1 MHDDDGVLSMTTRG
15 ESRDTRFSEA
25 SKAKVAFIA
34 VLYRS
39 SLSEQIR
46 VTVQYKVVPILII
59 VLFCTNNINFCISVV
74 RADQYFKKKNP
85 RPKSANHDGKRTTSS
100 GTRNNISPSTYTH
113 QFLCSAFIRFRIDA
127 LSFRMKVSSMRM
139 RTRESQPLEAISPH
153 EKAS

>member
-74 RADQYFKKKNP
+74 RADQYFKKKTQDQKARIMMERELLLLGQETIFLPP
-85 RPKSANHDGKRTTSS
+85 RIHTNFYARHSYD
-100 GTRNNISPSTYTH
+100 
-113 QFLCSAFIRFRIDA
+113 FE
-127 LSFRMKVSSMRM
+127 SMHF
-139 RTRESQPLEAISPH
+139 PFV
-153 EKAS
+153 